1 MTSFGERWLF
11 TKVPKVSELTNPI
24 TIVRAKLDPKT
35 TGSNT
40 EFNRTFQVIRKC
52 YAKTEI
58 AEIATTGTAEPYLK
72 ELQINF
78 SIRKAPDVEIMEKSD
93 YVIYRDKMYMV
104 HQVMDNRSAKERGF
118 QVLAT
123 IEVNDTT
130 DIDIAAVQKIDS
142 VNIPE
147 NPGFFYD

>member
-58 AEIATTGTAEPYLK
+58 SEIATTGTAEPYLK

-78 SIRKAPDVEIMEKSD
+78 SIRKAPDVEIREKSD

-123 IEVNDTT
+123 VEVNDTT

-142 VNIPE
+142 VNMPE